1 MVLHSTC
8 SNYTSCSEKVSP
20 SLPGSSISVHGCHSR
35 SNMVSRRTNYSS
47 RDSRIHSKAP
57 GAGHDDSWTPFN
69 HPDGAG
75 SLGLGLNDA
84 TTARPSQ
91 ASESR
96 FVECQHGV
104 KPYEEPLLVT
114 NPEEQCQ
121 ECSGTGKTVCL
132 VCHGKGRVNYIDKN
146 VLPAG
151 EWPKWCTHCIRCTG
165 MTCCGLCLG
174 TGKKREPIGFRV

>member
-1 MVLHSTC
+1 MVLHKSC
-8 SNYTSCSEKVSP
+8 SCSEKVRS
-20 SLPGSSISVHGCHSR
+20 SLLGSSISVHGCHSG
-35 SNMVSRRTNYSS
+35 SHVAVRRIHDSL
-47 RDSRIHSKAP
+47 RESRIHSKAP
-57 GAGHDDSWTPFN
+57 GADHDDSWTPFN
-69 HPDGAG
+69 HPDGAI
-75 SLGLGLNDA
+75 SLGFGLGDG
-84 TTARPSQ
+84 TTLRPSQ

-96 FVECQHGV
+96 FVECQNGV

-132 VCHGKGRVNYIDKN
+132 VCHGKGRVNRIDKN

-174 TGKKREPIGFRV
+174 TGKKREPIGFRVQ